1 MGNSKNRTRL
11 RKVTAADR
19 DVFFKSSPEP
29 KPPTASSSKLNSE
42 NVSAQDSS
50 DDEHEFVTRGFGY
63 CMWEW
68 GQLQNLINISCVCKD
83 CGGVLEIVE
92 DTSRHK
98 GWCSFVKLQCLSFL
112 GFSSNLLQAS
122 HKLNILCKAL
132 STNSNQIKCF

>member
-50 DDEHEFVTRGFGY
+50 DLFF
-63 CMWEW
+63 
-68 GQLQNLINISCVCKD
+68 
-83 CGGVLEIVE
+83 
-92 DTSRHK
+92 
-98 GWCSFVKLQCLSFL
+98 
-112 GFSSNLLQAS
+112 
-122 HKLNILCKAL
+122 
-132 STNSNQIKCF
+132 